1 MLPKKTGL
9 WLLKW
14 ALTGLHL
21 QGNSAD
27 GEFARGAEIPDFC
40 FLGHPDPK
48 WMWLEQP
55 GEALGELCFELPSL
69 EGMADLILY

>member
-40 FLGHPDPK
+40 FLGTSSMETSRSQMDVARAA
-48 WMWLEQP
+48 W
-55 GEALGELCFELPSL
+55 
-69 EGMADLILY
+69 